1 MDATP
6 GFTVSATLILS
17 ARGFDSSS
25 LGALRDDA
33 EEVWFEGDK
42 VSPRSSKT
50 HDESGVQ
57 FRLLKF
63 STDYEWLEQMEPLL
77 ASLCSRLISQKEA
90 WSGVV
95 PFLSLYVQT
104 DGDSFPPLFFSSA
117 LLQCVAS
124 IGAEMDVDVIRAL

>member
-1 MDATP
+1 MEAMP

-17 ARGFDSSS
+17 ASGFDSALLGS
-25 LGALRDDA
+25 LLDSA
-33 EEVWFEGDK
+33 EEIWHEGDK

-63 STDYEWLEQMEPLL
+63 STEYEWLEQMEPALT
-77 ASLCSRLISQKEA
+77 SLCSQLISQREG
-90 WSGVV
+90 WRGVV
-95 PFLSLYVQT
+95 PYLSLYVQT
-104 DGDSFPPLFFSSA
+104 DGDSFPPLFFPSSI
-117 LLQCVAS
+117 LQCLAS